1 MRSDGG
7 KMADQPNGAAHRA
20 AATGLLRIIAWSAVL
35 VASALPTIIW
45 RESGHSRAPWLVMAQ
60 CAILISAAL
69 AILPFPR
76 LRSLTRFLLALA
88 AMRIGWHFAAPWIE
102 GRHLFLRWTASRDW
116 NVQLLAGRLSVV
128 AGALLMSLTLIGS
141 GITRCDLFLCRGNL
155 AAPAQPIPFL
165 GLRKPI
171 PWTVFGPALLVVFG
185 VALPLFLY
193 FTVHPDF
200 TAAGRIVRF
209 LPWILLVAAL
219 NAANEEFQFRNVLLA
234 HLRNV
239 VSPAEAVLLT
249 AVLFGLGH
257 YYGQP
262 SGPIGVVMA
271 GIAGWIWA
279 RSMIE
284 TRGFAWAFFI
294 HMVQDIV
301 IFTFLA
307 VGAGM

>member
-1 MRSDGG
+1 MSGG
-7 KMADQPNGAAHRA
+7 RTTTDP
-20 AATGLLRIIAWSAVL
+20 LLRVIAWSAVI

-45 RESGHSRAPWLVMAQ
+45 RESGHGRAPWLVMTQ
-60 CAILISAAL
+60 CVILIVAGL
-69 AILPFPR
+69 AVLPFPR
-76 LRSLTRFLLALA
+76 VRILSRFLLALA
-88 AMRIGWHFAAPWIE
+88 AMRIGWYFAAPWIE
-102 GRHLFLRWTASRDW
+102 GTDLFLRWSESANWGVRLLIGRASP
-116 NVQLLAGRLSVV
+116 L

-141 GITRCDLFLCRGNL
+141 GITRRDLFLCRGNI

-165 GLRKPI
+165 GLRKSI

-193 FTVHPDF
+193 FTIHPDF
-200 TAAGRIVRF
+200 TAGGRILRF

-239 VSPAEAVLLT
+239 VSPAESVLLT

-271 GIAGWIWA
+271 GFAGWIWA

-301 IFTFLA
+301 IFSFLA
-307 VGAGM
+307 VGAAK

>member
-1 MRSDGG
+1 VSGVRSGTDPLVRLL
-7 KMADQPNGAAHRA
+7 AWAAV
-20 AATGLLRIIAWSAVL
+20 I

-45 RESGHSRAPWLVMAQ
+45 RESGHGRAPWMALSQCGILV
-60 CAILISAAL
+60 LAAL
-69 AILPFPR
+69 AVSFFPR
-76 LRSLTRFLLALA
+76 LRILTRFLLALA
-88 AMRIGWHFAAPWIE
+88 ALRLGWYLAAPWIE
-102 GRHLFLRWTASRDW
+102 SRELFRRWFETGDW
-116 NVQLLAGRLSVV
+116 NVRLLIERLSVV

-141 GITRCDLFLCRGNL
+141 GLTRRDLFLSRGDL
-155 AAPAQPIPFL
+155 AAPARPIPFL
-165 GLRKPI
+165 GLRKSI

-200 TAAGRIVRF
+200 HARGRIIHF
-209 LPWILLVAAL
+209 LPWIFLIAAL
-219 NAANEEFQFRNVLLA
+219 NAANEEFQFRNALLA
-234 HLRNV
+234 HLRNA

-271 GIAGWIWA
+271 GFAGWIWA

-284 TRGFAWAFFI
+284 TGGSAWAFFI
-294 HMVQDIV
+294 HFVQDIV
-301 IFTFLA
+301 IYCFLA
-307 VGAGM
+307 LAVAK

>member
-1 MRSDGG
+1 MSGDR
-7 KMADQPNGAAHRA
+7 K
-20 AATGLLRIIAWSAVL
+20 ATDPLLRALAWSAVI

-45 RESGHSRAPWLVMAQ
+45 RESGYGRAHWLITTQ
-60 CAILISAAL
+60 CVILVVAAIV
-69 AILPFPR
+69 ILPFAR
-76 LRSLTRFLLALA
+76 VRVLSRFVLALA
-88 AMRIGWHFAAPWIE
+88 AMRIGWHFVAPSIE
-102 GRHLFLRWTASRDW
+102 GTDLIRRWLDGADW
-116 NVQLLAGRLSVV
+116 RIRMFIESSLPLS
-128 AGALLMSLTLIGS
+128 GALLMSLTLIGS
-141 GITRCDLFLCRGNL
+141 GMTRRDLFLCSGNL
-155 AAPAQPIPFL
+155 SAPAQPIPFF

-193 FTVHPDF
+193 FTIHPDT
-200 TAAGRIVRF
+200 TAGGRIVRF
-209 LPWILLVAAL
+209 LPWILFGAAI

-234 HLRNV
+234 HLRNA
-239 VSPAEAVLLT
+239 VSPAEAVWLT

-271 GIAGWIWA
+271 GFAGWIWA

-284 TRGFAWAFFI
+284 TRGSAWAFFI

-301 IFTFLA
+301 IFSFLA
-307 VGAGM
+307 VAAPK

>member
-1 MRSDGG
+1 MKAKGKKASD
-7 KMADQPNGAAHRA
+7 P
-20 AATGLLRIIAWSAVL
+20 LLRVIAWSAVM

-45 RESGHSRAPWLVMAQ
+45 RESGHGRAPWLALTQ
-60 CAILISAAL
+60 CVLLVLGAL
-69 AILPFPR
+69 AVLPFPR
-76 LRSLTRFLLALA
+76 VRVLSRFLLALA
-88 AMRIGWHFAAPWIE
+88 AMRIGWYFASPWIE
-102 GRHLFLRWTASRDW
+102 GTGLFRRWSESGNW
-116 NVQLLAGRLSVV
+116 NVRLLSERITVV
-128 AGALLMSLTLIGS
+128 AGAFLMSLTLIGS
-141 GITRCDLFLCRGNL
+141 GMTRRDLFLCRGNL
-155 AAPAQPIPFL
+155 AALAQPIPFL

-171 PWTVFGPALLVVFG
+171 PWTVFGPGLLVIFG

-200 TAAGRIVRF
+200 TASGRILHF
-209 LPWILLVAAL
+209 LPWILLIAAL

-234 HLRNV
+234 HLRNA

-271 GIAGWIWA
+271 GFAGWIWA

-284 TRGFAWAFFI
+284 TRGSAWAFFI
-294 HMVQDIV
+294 HMAQDIV
-301 IFTFLA
+301 IFSFLA
-307 VGAGM
+307 VAAAK

>member
-1 MRSDGG
+1 MLHVQFQKRPLPIRRWSES
-7 KMADQPNGAAHRA
+7 ADW
-20 AATGLLRIIAWSAVL
+20 RI
-35 VASALPTIIW
+35 
-45 RESGHSRAPWLVMAQ
+45 
-60 CAILISAAL
+60 
-69 AILPFPR
+69 R
-76 LRSLTRFLLALA
+76 LFIET
-88 AMRIGWHFAAPWIE
+88 AAP
-102 GRHLFLRWTASRDW
+102 LT
-116 NVQLLAGRLSVV
+116 
-128 AGALLMSLTLIGS
+128 GALLMSLTLIGS
-141 GITRCDLFLCRGNL
+141 GMTRRDVFLCRGNL
-155 AAPAQPIPFL
+155 SAPAQPIPFL

-193 FTVHPDF
+193 FTIHPDM
-200 TAAGRIVRF
+200 TAGGRIVRF
-209 LPWILLVAAL
+209 LPWILLGAAI

-239 VSPAEAVLLT
+239 VSPGEAVLLT

-271 GIAGWIWA
+271 GFAGWIWA

-284 TRGFAWAFFI
+284 TRGSAWAFFI

-301 IFTFLA
+301 IFSFLA
-307 VGAGM
+307 GAAAN

>member
-1 MRSDGG
+1 VSGG
-7 KMADQPNGAAHRA
+7 RTTTDP
-20 AATGLLRIIAWSAVL
+20 LLRVIAWSAVI

-45 RESGHSRAPWLVMAQ
+45 RESGHGRAPWLVMTQ
-60 CAILISAAL
+60 CVILIAAAL
-69 AILPFPR
+69 AVLPFPR
-76 LRSLTRFLLALA
+76 LRVLTRFLLALA
-88 AMRIGWHFAAPWIE
+88 AMRIGWYFAAPWIE
-102 GRHLFLRWTASRDW
+102 GTGLFRRWSESGNW
-116 NVQLLAGRLSVV
+116 NVRLLIGRASVI

-141 GITRCDLFLCRGNL
+141 GMTRRDLFLCRGNI

-165 GLRKPI
+165 GLRKSI

-193 FTVHPDF
+193 FTIHPDF
-200 TAAGRIVRF
+200 TAGGRILRF
-209 LPWILLVAAL
+209 LPWILGVAAL

-271 GIAGWIWA
+271 GFAGWIWA

-301 IFTFLA
+301 IFSFLA
-307 VGAGM
+307 VGAAK

>member
-1 MRSDGG
+1 VKTSTGKSSD
-7 KMADQPNGAAHRA
+7 P
-20 AATGLLRIIAWSAVL
+20 LPRIIAWSAVII
-35 VASALPTIIW
+35 ASALPEIIW
-45 RESGHSRAPWLVMAQ
+45 RESGHRISFWLPATQ
-60 CAILISAAL
+60 CALLLIAGIAVL
-69 AILPFPR
+69 RFAR
-76 LRSLTRFLLALA
+76 LRVLARFLLALA
-88 AMRIGWHFAAPWIE
+88 ALRLGWHFVGPWIAGTDLVRGWLE
-102 GRHLFLRWTASRDW
+102 GTNWGVRLYI
-116 NVQLLAGRLSVV
+116 GRALPF
-128 AGALLMSLTLIGS
+128 AGAFLVSLTLIGS
-141 GITRCDLFLCRGNL
+141 AMTRRDLFLCCGNL

-171 PWTVFGPALLVVFG
+171 PWMVFGPALLVVFG

-200 TAAGRIVRF
+200 TAGGRVLHF

-234 HLRNV
+234 HLRNA

-249 AVLFGLGH
+249 AVLFGSLH

-271 GIAGWIWA
+271 GFAGWIWA

-301 IFTFLA
+301 IFSFLA
-307 VGAGM
+307 VSAAK

>member
-1 MRSDGG
+1 MNTGTAKSS
-7 KMADQPNGAAHRA
+7 QPLPRV
-20 AATGLLRIIAWSAVL
+20 IAWSAVL
-35 VASALPTIIW
+35 LASALPEIIW
-45 RESGHSRAPWLVMAQ
+45 RESGHRISFWMPAGQCTLLVLTGIVVMR
-60 CAILISAAL
+60 
-69 AILPFPR
+69 FPR
-76 LRSLTRFLLALA
+76 LRMLARFLLALA
-88 AMRIGWHFAAPWIE
+88 GLRLGWSFVGPWIARTDLVGGWLE
-102 GRHLFLRWTASRDW
+102 GAHWG
-116 NVQLLAGRLSVV
+116 VRLYINRALPF
-128 AGALLMSLTLIGS
+128 AGAFLLSLTLIGS
-141 GITRCDLFLCRGNL
+141 GMTRRDLFLCRGNL

-200 TAAGRIVRF
+200 TMGGRIAHF
-209 LPWILLVAAL
+209 LPWIFPVAAL

-234 HLRNV
+234 HLRSV
-239 VSPAEAVLLT
+239 VTPTEAVLLT
-249 AVLFGLGH
+249 AVLFGLAH

-271 GIAGWIWA
+271 GFAGWIWA

-301 IFTFLA
+301 IFSFLA
-307 VGAGM
+307 VAAAE

>member
-1 MRSDGG
+1 MNTGKSSD
-7 KMADQPNGAAHRA
+7 QLP
-20 AATGLLRIIAWSAVL
+20 RIIAWSAVI
-35 VASALPTIIW
+35 VASVLPTIIW
-45 RESGHSRAPWLVMAQ
+45 RESGHGRAPWLVMTQ
-60 CAILISAAL
+60 CVILIVAAVVV
-69 AILPFPR
+69 LPFPR
-76 LRSLTRFLLALA
+76 LRVLTRFLLALA
-88 AMRIGWHFAAPWIE
+88 ALRIGWYFVAPWIE
-102 GRHLFLRWTASRDW
+102 GTDLVRGWSERANWG
-116 NVQLLAGRLSVV
+116 GRLLIGRASVV

-141 GITRCDLFLCRGNL
+141 GITRRDLFLCRGNL
-155 AAPAQPIPFL
+155 AAPAQRIPFL

-200 TAAGRIVRF
+200 TAGARILLF

-234 HLRNV
+234 HLRNA

-271 GIAGWIWA
+271 GFAGWIWA

-284 TRGFAWAFFI
+284 TRGFGWAFFI

-301 IFTFLA
+301 IFSFLA
-307 VGAGM
+307 VGAAK

>member
-1 MRSDGG
+1 MNPGRA
-7 KMADQPNGAAHRA
+7 KKAD
-20 AATGLLRIIAWSAVL
+20 LLPRFIAWSAVF
-35 VASALPTIIW
+35 ASTVPEIIW
-45 RESGHSRAPWLVMAQ
+45 QESGHRISFWFTANESFLL
-60 CAILISAAL
+60 ILAAL
-69 AILPFPR
+69 AVLPFSR
-76 LRSLTRFLLALA
+76 LRGLARFLVAVGALNFAWDFLAPSL
-88 AMRIGWHFAAPWIE
+88 
-102 GRHLFLRWTASRDW
+102 GRTDFVHSLSQNASW
-116 NVQLLAGRLSVV
+116 GGRLFIARVLTLSGLV
-128 AGALLMSLTLIGS
+128 LLGLTLIGS
-141 GITRCDLFLCRGNL
+141 GTTRRDLFLSRGNL

-165 GLRKPI
+165 GLQKPI
-171 PWTVFGPALLVVFG
+171 PWTWFGPGLLVIFG

-200 TAAGRIVRF
+200 TASGRIVRF
-209 LPWILLVAAL
+209 LPWILVIAAF

-239 VSPAEAVLLT
+239 IPPGEAALLT
-249 AVLFGLGH
+249 AALFGLGH

-271 GIAGWIWA
+271 GFAGWIWA

-301 IFTFLA
+301 IFSFLA
-307 VGAGM
+307 VGAAK

>member
-1 MRSDGG
+1 
-7 KMADQPNGAAHRA
+7 MAWRNRR
-20 AATGLLRIIAWSAVL
+20 LIAWSATIA
-35 VASALPTIIW
+35 ASALPAIIW
-45 RESGHSRAPWLVMAQ
+45 RESGHRNSPWIALTQCVVLV
-60 CAILISAAL
+60 IAAL
-69 AILPFPR
+69 ALLPSSGR
-76 LRSLTRFLLALA
+76 KDLARFLSALA
-88 AMRIGWHFAAPWIE
+88 ALRGGWYFVAPWIE
-102 GRHLFLRWTASRDW
+102 ETSFVRGFSEHGSWGM
-116 NVQLLAGRLSVV
+116 QLLIGRTTLLVS
-128 AGALLMSLTLIGS
+128 AALMGLTLLGS
-141 GITRCDLFLCRGNL
+141 GITRRDLFLCRGDL

-165 GLRKPI
+165 WPRKPI
-171 PWTVFGPALLVVFG
+171 PWTVFGPVLLVVFG
-185 VALPLFLY
+185 IVLPLFLY

-200 TAAGRIVRF
+200 SAAGRILHF
-209 LPWILLVAAL
+209 SPWILGVAAL

-239 VSPAEAVLLT
+239 LVPGEAVFLT

-301 IFTFLA
+301 IFSFLA
-307 VGAGM
+307 VGTAR